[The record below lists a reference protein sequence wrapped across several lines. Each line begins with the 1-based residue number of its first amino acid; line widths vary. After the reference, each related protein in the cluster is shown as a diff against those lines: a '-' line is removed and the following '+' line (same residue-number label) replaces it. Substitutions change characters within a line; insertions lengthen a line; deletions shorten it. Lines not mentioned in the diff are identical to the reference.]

1 MSKCLREI
9 RAGRLGYAIL
19 YTQPSIADAPRAR
32 AEKSRATTEAR
43 QKINLRM
50 SWQQLEL
57 LLFSNFG
64 RDDFL
69 LTLTYD
75 QDHLPADR
83 GIAVKRLRRFIPSLR
98 AARRKRG
105 YTLKYVYVTENKH
118 GEGRLH
124 HHMVVNGTGCDL
136 DELRSLWPDGHVYIQ
151 NLRPREFGCLA
162 RYLTK
167 EARDY
172 GKAAGKKTWV
182 ASQNL
187 KRPNRPKAEIVPDL
201 MTLSVPPNADP
212 LESSGGEI
220 RIGEYGTYS
229 YIKYIIR
236 DGEDY
241 RPPREASGEQEED
254 LTMWPPERSR
264 AKSISSQI

>member
-75 QDHLPADR
+75 QEHLPADR

-105 YTLKYVYVTENKH
+105 QTLKYVYVTENKH

-136 DELRSLWPDGHVYIQ
+136 DELRSLWPDMSTFKICARG
-151 NLRPREFGCLA
+151 NLAIWPGISPRRPGTTEKPQVRKLGWPA
-162 RYLTK
+162 RT
-167 EARDY
+167 
-172 GKAAGKKTWV
+172 
-182 ASQNL
+182 
-187 KRPNRPKAEIVPDL
+187 
-201 MTLSVPPNADP
+201 
-212 LESSGGEI
+212 
-220 RIGEYGTYS
+220 
-229 YIKYIIR
+229 
-236 DGEDY
+236 
-241 RPPREASGEQEED
+241 
-254 LTMWPPERSR
+254 
-264 AKSISSQI
+264 